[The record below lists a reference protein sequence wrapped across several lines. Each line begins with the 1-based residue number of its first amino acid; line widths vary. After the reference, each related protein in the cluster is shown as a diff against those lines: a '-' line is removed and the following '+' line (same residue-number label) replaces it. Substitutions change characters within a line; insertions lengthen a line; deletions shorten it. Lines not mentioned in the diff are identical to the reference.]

1 MALPRWL
8 LYTLSF
14 AGGFLIMVLE
24 ICGFRVLAT
33 NLGSSV
39 IVTGTLLTVVMIVLS
54 FGYYF
59 GGLLSQRRGG
69 ARNLFGLLVLS
80 TAYTGVMTVVAMEP
94 LAELSLELHDA
105 LKNHVFLRSGLPAT
119 LLSVVLYGP
128 PVFVMSMI
136 SPYLIR
142 MHTLGASQGDPGVQ
156 SGFFMSLSTLGSIAG
171 TMLASYVLVPFFGVE
186 RSALWTS
193 ALFFLIACACWLKA
207 GTLSARAQGLAV
219 SGVVLTLLFLLTLG
233 ARTPELDPSVVYR
246 QESHYGELSVMRDVD
261 DAGRTVLT
269 YHPSRIYMHSLLYPD
284 EPLRDLEGT
293 MYLVPGLVRP
303 PQSVL
308 VLGSAAGG
316 SLRALELA
324 FPKAR
329 ITGVDLDPKVHEV
342 ATKMFGVDAKRHHLV
357 TADAR
362 MHLASSTERY
372 DLIIVDLFSGEFI
385 PSHCVSVEFFE
396 LVKQRLSANGSL
408 FINTNMNDIQYELD
422 PEGEPFRAVR
432 HLQAT
437 LRAAGFP
444 SLFENSFFHSL
455 FAFPDVLPATKL
467 RADLLAQFADA
478 KRSEPLRAAAGIAAF
493 STVEVPDRTRYRVF
507 TDRWTPSFLI
517 ELKSNAKSIYD
528 ELEQAPPSGNPDT
541 LISERVLARHHAE
554 RGSGE
559 GSLTD
564 PAALITSLND
574 VVTPLDKTALDTAV
588 RHFRFS
594 RDAESSDAEPTSDW
608 ARLAALFARFQQQAY
623 ANDYESVLGT
633 LGELRD
639 LVAAP
644 AD

>member
-1 MALPRWL
+1 MDATRTEPTTEAPALPRWL
-8 LYTLSF
+8 LFTLSF
-14 AGGFLIMVLE
+14 AGGFEIMVLE

-54 FGYYF
+54 LGYYT
-59 GGLLSQRRGG
+59 GGVLSTRRGG
-69 ARNLFGLLVLS
+69 ARGLFGLLVLS
-80 TAYTGVMTVVAMEP
+80 AAYTGVITAFALEP
-94 LAELSLELHDA
+94 LAAVSLALHDA
-105 LKNHVFLRSGLPAT
+105 LGEHVFLRSGLPAT
-119 LLSVVLYGP
+119 LLSVILYGP

-142 MHTLGASQGDPGVQ
+142 LRTLGARQGDPGVQ

-186 RSALWTS
+186 RSALWSS
-193 ALFFLIACACWLKA
+193 ALFLLIACACWLKA
-207 GTLSARAQGLAV
+207 GALGARAQGLRTLGAA
-219 SGVVLTLLFLLTLG
+219 GVVLTFLLTRG

-246 QESHYGELSVMRDVD
+246 QESHYGELSVVREVD

-269 YHPSRIYMHSLLYPD
+269 YHPSRIYTHSMLYPD

-303 PQSVL
+303 PSSVL

-324 FPKAR
+324 FPQAR

-342 ATKMFGVDAKRHHLV
+342 ASEMFGVDPARHRLL

-362 MHLASSTERY
+362 MHLASSTEQY

-396 LVKQRLSANGSL
+396 LVRQRLASHGSV
-408 FINTNMNDIQYELD
+408 FINTNMNDIQHELA
-422 PEGEPFRAVR
+422 PESEPFRAVR

-455 FAFPDVLPATKL
+455 FAFPDALPQAKL
-467 RADLLAQFADA
+467 RADLLAQLADEA
-478 KRSEPLRAAAGIAAF
+478 RPAALRAAAGIAAF
-493 STVEVPDRTRYRVF
+493 TSVEVPERGGYRAF
-507 TDRWTPSFLI
+507 SDRWTPSFLI
-517 ELKSNAKSIYD
+517 ELKSNAASIYE
-528 ELEQAPPSGNPDT
+528 ELERSPRAAAGPDS
-541 LISERVLARHHAE
+541 LVAERVL
-554 RGSGE
+554 
-559 GSLTD
+559 
-564 PAALITSLND
+564 
-574 VVTPLDKTALDTAV
+574 
-588 RHFRFS
+588 
-594 RDAESSDAEPTSDW
+594 
-608 ARLAALFARFQQQAY
+608 
-623 ANDYESVLGT
+623 
-633 LGELRD
+633 
-639 LVAAP
+639 
-644 AD
+644 